1 MTVTHIHA
9 PNATFASAA
18 ALGEFADVAV
28 ATERAIREYIKD
40 GSQLGLYEDLHAF
53 GWPDAE
59 IANVVKDPH
68 AALEC
73 GYGLTQAIPE
83 RP

>member
-18 ALGEFADVAV
+18 DLEEFGDVAI
-28 ATERAIREYIKD
+28 ATERAIREYMKD
-40 GSQLGLYEDLHAF
+40 GSQLGLYTDLRAL
-53 GWPDAE
+53 GWPDEE

-68 AALEC
+68 AALAC
-73 GYGLTQAIPE
+73 GYGSPK
-83 RP
+83 P